1 LAESE
6 RKQSFWTTVPGFLT
20 AVAALLTAVTG
31 LLVAVYPHGVSGS
44 KEDATAAVSPG
55 TETARPA
62 QAVVGESSAAQVA
75 ATEPRQKAT
84 VLVVGKDGTESR
96 VFRNSF
102 RDSYSGESMQLKNG
116 QSIAFDK
123 VGSIDFLETH
133 AYEQEV
139 RVTLTD
145 GRVLEGAIMSG
156 EQITGDTDLGAF
168 SISVKDVKRILFGR

>member
-1 LAESE
+1 LAQSE
-6 RKQSFWTTVPGFLT
+6 KKQSFWTTLPGFLT

-31 LLVAVYPHGVSGS
+31 LLVAMYLHGVSGS
-44 KEDATAAVSPG
+44 KESGAGAVNPG
-55 TETARPA
+55 TETARGAPV
-62 QAVVGESSAAQVA
+62 AVGGGPSSSNVS
-75 ATEPRQKAT
+75 ATKQRTA

-96 VFRNSF
+96 ILRNTL

-123 VGSIDFLETH
+123 MGSIDFLDTH

-139 RVTLTD
+139 RVTLMD

-156 EQITGDTDLGAF
+156 EQITGDTDIGAF
-168 SISVKDVKRILFGR
+168 SISVKDVKRILFGP